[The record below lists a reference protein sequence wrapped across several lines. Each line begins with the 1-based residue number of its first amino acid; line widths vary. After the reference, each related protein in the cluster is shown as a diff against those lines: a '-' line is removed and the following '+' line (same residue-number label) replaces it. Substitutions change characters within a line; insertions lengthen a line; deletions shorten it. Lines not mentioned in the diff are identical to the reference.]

1 MINYIISENFVPVYI
16 RVLYVVN
23 NYKNKHEEAKAIV
36 EINCK
41 MINEEIYG

>member
-23 NYKNKHEEAKAIV
+23 NYNKHEEAKAIV